1 MINAVSTE
9 FIADSIFMVRGQKVI
24 LDADLAA
31 LYDVPTGRFNEAV
44 KRNLTNFPGDFMFA
58 LTSDERETLSS
69 QFATLKTGRGQHRK
83 YLPYAFTE
91 HGAIMAATLLSSVR
105 AVEVIVYVVR
115 AFVAQRAFLASNKDL
130 ARQLRTLEM
139 RLERKLSTHD
149 QAIAGIIDTLR
160 ELMSPATTKQRQIG
174 FVIDD
179 DPDANSRGGKNKKK

>member
-9 FIADSIFMVRGQKVI
+9 FIAESIFMVRGQKVI

-58 LTSDERETLSS
+58 LTSNEWESLRS

-105 AVEVIVYVVR
+105 AVEVSVYVVR

-139 RLERKLSTHD
+139 RLEHKLSTHD

-179 DPDANSRGGKNKKK
+179 DPDANSRGGKNEKK

>member
-9 FIADSIFMVRGQKVI
+9 FIAESIFLVRGQKVI

-44 KRNLTNFPGDFMFA
+44 KRNLTKFPGDFMFA
-58 LTSDERETLSS
+58 LTSNEWESLRS

-105 AVEVIVYVVR
+105 AVEVSVYVVR

-139 RLERKLSTHD
+139 RLEHKLSTHD

-179 DPDANSRGGKNKKK
+179 DPDANSRGGKNEKK

>member
-58 LTSDERETLSS
+58 LTSDEWESLRS